1 MDTNLNIGKIAFV
14 GDYVPRRCGIATFTH
29 DLRTA
34 IASRFPSSES
44 YIVAVNDEQNVYD
57 YPDEVRFQM
66 AEQDIASYQR
76 AADFI
81 DFNNTDVVSLQHEY
95 GIYGGGF
102 AGNHILALLRAIRV
116 PVVSTLHTVLQEP
129 LREQARVL
137 REIVRLSSRVVVMA
151 EKGKSLLQEVY
162 GAPEDKIDVI
172 PHGIPDLP
180 FVDPSFFKDQ
190 FGVEGKL
197 TLLTFGLLTPN
208 KGIEN
213 VIQALPDIV
222 REFPNV
228 VYLIVGAT
236 QPTILREDGEA
247 YRLSLEKLAEDLGVS
262 RNVKFHNR
270 FVEPE
275 EIKEFLGAA
284 DVYITPYLYRDQ
296 ITSGT
301 LSYAF
306 GCGKVVVSTPYWHAE
321 ELLSGGNGVLVP
333 FGDSKAI
340 ATELISLFKD
350 EPRRQAMRKRAFL
363 AGRRMA
369 WNSVAESYALTFQL
383 ARSSGPSLPKRPLF
397 YDIENERKKTPR
409 LRLTHL
415 QRLTDSVGIF
425 QHAIFS
431 SPEFSQGYCVTDNAR
446 ALLLTVLMEET
457 GDDSARVEDLATTY
471 AGFIHFALDPESTRF
486 RSHLGFDRLWRDA
499 GGSLEDHGYALWA
512 LGTCVGRSKRP
523 HLRDWAAQLFERT
536 LPVMADASSPRA
548 CALALLGIHEYFR
561 RFSGDTLCE
570 QLRATL
576 TTRLIEMRR
585 AASRPEWPWYEDSL
599 GFDNGKP
606 PHALL
611 LSGRWMRHQEAWDLG
626 IESLA
631 WLVES
636 QRSENQFFR
645 PYGAGRD
652 YRRSGDFQKVKR
664 RPIEAQ
670 STISACL
677 EAYYGTRDEKW
688 LNEARKAFDW
698 FLGSND
704 LGQPLYDSR
713 TGGCFD
719 ELLIDRVNRNQGAE
733 STLSFLIAR
742 QEMQRLQNEIAAV
755 DEPPPPNNL
764 AQNAAVPAL

>member
-1 MDTNLNIGKIAFV
+1 MDTNLTIGKIAFV

-34 IASRFPSSES
+34 IANRFPNSES
-44 YIVAVNDEQNVYD
+44 YIVAVNDAPNVYD
-57 YPDEVRFQM
+57 YPDEARFEI

-81 DFNNTDVVSLQHEY
+81 DFNDTDVVSLQHEY

-102 AGNHILALLRAIRV
+102 AGSHILALLRAIRV

-137 REIVRLSSRVVVMA
+137 REIIRLSSRVVVMA

-162 GAPEDKIDVI
+162 GAPEEKIDVI

-213 VIQALPDIV
+213 AIRALPDVV

-236 QPTILREDGEA
+236 QPTILRQEGEA

-262 RNVKFHNR
+262 RHVIFHNR

-275 EIKEFLGAA
+275 ELKEFLGAA
-284 DVYITPYLYRDQ
+284 DVYLTPYLFRDQ

-306 GCGKVVVSTPYWHAE
+306 GCGKAVVSTPYWHAE
-321 ELLSGGNGVLVP
+321 ELLGDGNGVLVP
-333 FGDSKAI
+333 FGDSKAL
-340 ATELISLFKD
+340 ADQLIHLFKD

-369 WNSVAESYALTFQL
+369 WSSVAESYAVSFQK
-383 ARSSGPSLPKRPLF
+383 ARSSGPSLPRRPLF
-397 YDIENERKKTPR
+397 YDFENERKKTPR

-415 QRLTDSVGIF
+415 QRLTDSTGIF

-431 SPEFSQGYCVTDNAR
+431 APDFSQGYCVTDNAR
-446 ALLLTVLMEET
+446 ALLLTALLEET
-457 GDDSARVEDLATTY
+457 GDDSARVESLASTY
-471 AGFIHFALDPESTRF
+471 AAFIHFALDPETARF
-486 RSHLGFDRLWRDA
+486 GGRLGFDRSWLDDE
-499 GGSLEDHGYALWA
+499 GSEDDHGYALWA
-512 LGTCVGRSKRP
+512 LGTCVGRSRRP
-523 HLRDWAAQLFERT
+523 HLRDWAAQLFERS
-536 LPVMADASSPRA
+536 LPAMANASTPRA
-548 CALALLGIHEYFR
+548 CALALLGIHEFFR
-561 RFSGDTLCE
+561 RFSGDTFCE

-576 TTRLIEMRR
+576 TARLIEMRR
-585 AASRPEWPWYEDSL
+585 AATRPDWPWFEESL
-599 GFDNGKP
+599 GIDNGKP

-611 LSGRWMRHQEAWDLG
+611 LSGRWMRNQEAWDLG
-626 IESLA
+626 LESLA

-636 QRSENQFFR
+636 QMSENQFFR
-645 PYGAGRD
+645 PNGTGRD
-652 YRRSGDFQKVKR
+652 YRDNGDSHKVKR

-698 FLGSND
+698 FLGSNE
-704 LGQPLYDSR
+704 LGLALYDPK

-742 QEMQRLQNEIAAV
+742 QEMQRLQNENPAV
-755 DEPPPPNNL
+755 DDPPPPSDL
-764 AQNAAVPAL
+764 VPSAVSAV